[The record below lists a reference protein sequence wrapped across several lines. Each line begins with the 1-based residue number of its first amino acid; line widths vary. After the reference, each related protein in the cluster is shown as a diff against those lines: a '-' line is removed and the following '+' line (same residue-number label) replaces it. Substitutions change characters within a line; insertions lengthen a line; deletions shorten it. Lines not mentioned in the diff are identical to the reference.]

1 MKNNPEDL
9 FVIGDIHGMSDELEL
24 LLANWQ
30 PNQERLVFIGDYI
43 DRGYNSLAVLNR
55 VWQLQEE
62 KNALCLRGNHESM
75 LLNFLRSPH
84 NFFNHYIMNGGVST
98 ICQLLNIPEEK
109 VVKSQARRLAR
120 QIKQTYPELES
131 WLESLPYYFEY
142 GEFIIVHAGV
152 DLSLE
157 NWKNTSDHEF
167 LWIRDRFH
175 QTKNSTGK
183 QIIFGHTPT
192 MVLHQNYYNS
202 SIWRKDMKWGIDGG
216 CVFGGEL
223 HAMKV
228 SKTAV
233 VQMYSVPVLEGE

>member
-1 MKNNPEDL
+1 MKNNPEHL
-9 FVIGDIHGMSDELEL
+9 FVIGDIHGMSDELDQ
-24 LLANWQ
+24 LLASWI
-30 PNQERLVFIGDYI
+30 PEEERLVFIGDYI
-43 DRGYNSLAVLNR
+43 DRGYDSLAVLNR
-55 VWQLQEE
+55 VWQLQKE

-84 NFFNHYIMNGGVST
+84 NFFNHYIMNGGVAT

-120 QIKQTYPELES
+120 QIKQTYPKLET
-131 WLESLPYYFEY
+131 WLEGLPYYFEY

-157 NWKNTSDHEF
+157 NWKNTSDHDF
-167 LWIRDRFH
+167 LWIRDSFH

-202 SIWRKDMKWGIDGG
+202 NVWRKDMKWGIDGG

-233 VQMYSVPVLEGE
+233 IQIYSVPVLEGE